1 MKKLIVSIAFALVST
16 SGITQTVSFY
26 EKDGTIMSYYDN
38 LSAIRVVIGG
48 KGKHI
53 FINLMLLDGEVI
65 TEHLKLIEA
74 ESFRDGTYAFRGI
87 IKSNNKKG
95 SFFTTIDGSAYL
107 MYSDG
112 SHMKIT
118 DYSVF

>member
-53 FINLMLLDGEVI
+53 FINLILFDGEVI

-95 SFFTTIDGSAYL
+95 SFFTTKDGSAYL